1 MPMPDGMNARDE
13 SPRGVGDGGRP
24 QDRPLPAA
32 GDYRALVER
41 LPLIVY
47 IDGPDPASPSLYV
60 SPQTT
65 EILGYTPDDWTSSPD
80 FFLDIL
86 HPDDRERVMA
96 ETSHMLSSGE
106 PMRSE
111 YRLLR
116 RDGSVAW
123 VRDEGVLVRN
133 EAGEPL
139 CMQGYLLDI
148 TERKQ
153 REAALRTSDARTRAM
168 LDAALDGVITIDHD
182 GAIVEFNP
190 AAEGMF
196 GYARDAVMGRQMVD
210 LIVPPA
216 LREAH
221 SAGFRHYLAT
231 GEGPVLGTRIEVP
244 GMRADGSEFPLE
256 LSIAAVDVPGEPVFT
271 ASLRDI
277 SEQKRRETVLRES
290 EAIVNSS
297 FEAIVGRTS
306 EGEVTSWN
314 AAAERMFGYTAE
326 EMLGHAVEFLMPP
339 ESGVLEYVD
348 DCMRRGVVVEPIEV
362 VGVRKDGWRI
372 DVESTISPIIGLGG
386 EMIGSSSIT
395 RDITE
400 RKRSQA
406 LAASQAQLLEF
417 VAGGAGLPR
426 VLDHLARFVEE
437 NGDGVLASILLLDR
451 DGLHLRHGAAPS
463 LPASYCDAIDG
474 VAIGPRV
481 GSCGTAAYRRE
492 RVSVSDIANDPLWS
506 DFSELAL
513 AAGLRACWST
523 PIFATDDSLLGTFAL
538 YYREPRAHGA
548 FDLELVELATHVAG
562 IAIQRARS
570 EEAARVSQERYRD
583 LFEHAN
589 EPIGTVTMD
598 EQITDVNAAFERVL
612 GYTRAELIGTQ
623 LADYLTPDGI
633 LASRRA
639 TARKL
644 SGEAAGT
651 TYEQE
656 FVAKG
661 GHSVVFEVS
670 SRVVEE
676 DGLPVGV
683 QAICRDITA
692 RKQAEIELRRLSEL
706 NTHQALHDG
715 ITGLPNRTC
724 FGQQVEHAISVA
736 DGDGSQL
743 AVLVMDLDR
752 FKEINDALGHR
763 YGDLLL
769 VELARRLESVMRR
782 SDTVARLGGD
792 EFGILV
798 RQLSDSP
805 NDLARALERIL
816 AALEQPFQV
825 DGLPLHVEASIGI
838 ARFPAHG
845 RDVDL
850 LLQRADV
857 AMYVAKESG
866 AAHAVYATELD
877 RHDAA
882 SLTLLSELPRAMRNR
897 ELVLHYQPKLELKS
911 GELAGVEALV
921 RWQHPTRGL
930 VTPGDFVPAAEKTAL
945 IQPLTLYV
953 LEEALAQ
960 LSRWHSEGYCFKV
973 AVNLS
978 MRNLH
983 DAGLPEGLAR
993 LLHKWGVPGNRLTVE
1008 ITESAIISDPEKTMG
1023 VIRELK
1029 ELGVGIAIDDF
1040 GTGYTSL
1047 AYLARLAVTQLK
1059 IDRSFVQHMGDDA
1072 DDAAIVRSIITL
1084 GHDLG
1089 LEVVAEGVE
1098 NEATNHQLA
1107 VLGCDLVQ
1115 GFWLSRALPPDELT
1129 RWLERTRK
1137 RPGEAAA

>member
-1 MPMPDGMNARDE
+1 MQAGMNDRDE
-13 SPRGVGDGGRP
+13 SARGAGNGGRP
-24 QDRPLPAA
+24 QDRPLPMA
-32 GDYRALVER
+32 GDFRDLVEK

-47 IDGPDPASPSLYV
+47 IDAPDPVSPSLYV
-60 SPQTT
+60 SPQSL
-65 EILGYTPDDWTSSPD
+65 EVLGYTAEDWASSPE
-80 FFLDIL
+80 FFVGIL
-86 HPDDRERVMA
+86 HPEDRDRVVA
-96 ETSHMLSSGE
+96 ETTHMISSGE
-106 PMRSE
+106 PLQSE
-111 YRLLR
+111 YRLMR

-123 VRDEGVLVRN
+123 VRDEGVLVRDA
-133 EAGEPL
+133 AGEPL
-139 CMQGYLLDI
+139 YMQGYIQDI

-153 REAALRTSDARTRAM
+153 REAALRRSEGRTRAM

-190 AAEGMF
+190 AAERIF
-196 GYARDAVMGRQMVD
+196 GYAREAAMGRQMVD

-221 SAGFRHYLAT
+221 AAGFRHYLAT
-231 GEGPVLGTRIEVP
+231 GEGPVLGKRIEVA

-256 LSIAAVDVPGEPVFT
+256 LSIAAVDMPGEPVFT
-271 ASLRDI
+271 AYLRDI

-297 FEAIVGRTS
+297 FEAIVGRTG

-314 AAAERMFGYTAE
+314 AAAERMFGYSAE

-362 VGVRKDGWRI
+362 VCIRKDGRRI
-372 DVESTISPIIGLGG
+372 DVESTISPIIGPGG

-395 RDITE
+395 RDISE

-417 VAGGAGLPR
+417 VAGGAALPL
-426 VLDHLARFVEE
+426 VLDQLARFVEE
-437 NGDGVLASILLLDR
+437 HGDGVLASILLLDR
-451 DGLHLRHGAAPS
+451 DGLHLSHGAAPS
-463 LPASYCDAIDG
+463 LPASYCEAIDG

-481 GSCGTAAYRRE
+481 GSCGTAAHRRE
-492 RVSVSDIANDPLWS
+492 RVCVSDIANDPLWS
-506 DFSELAL
+506 DFSGLAL

-538 YYREPRAHGA
+538 YYGEPREHGA
-548 FDLELVELATHVAG
+548 GDIELVELATHVAG
-562 IAIQRARS
+562 IAIERARS
-570 EEAARVSQERYRD
+570 EEAARVSEERYRD
-583 LFEHAN
+583 LFEHAS

-598 EQITDVNAAFERVL
+598 EQITDVNSAFERVL
-612 GYTRAELIGTQ
+612 GYTRAELIGTH

-633 LASRRA
+633 EASQRA

-644 SGEAAGT
+644 SGEVAGT

-656 FVAKG
+656 FVAKA
-661 GHSVVFEVS
+661 GHAVVLEVS

-676 DGLPVGV
+676 GGRPVGV

-692 RKQAEIELRRLSEL
+692 RKQAELELRRLSEL
-706 NTHQALHDG
+706 TNHQALHDG
-715 ITGLPNRTC
+715 LTGLPNRTS
-724 FGQQVEHAISVA
+724 FGQQVEHAIGVA
-736 DGDGSQL
+736 DRDESQL

-752 FKEINDALGHR
+752 FKEINDTLGHR

-769 VELARRLESVMRR
+769 IELARRLESVMRR

-798 RQLSDSP
+798 RQLSDSA
-805 NDLARALERIL
+805 NDLALALERIL

-857 AMYVAKESG
+857 AMYVAKDTG
-866 AAHAVYATELD
+866 AHHAVYAAELD

-882 SLTLLSELPRAMRNR
+882 GLTLLSELPRAMRNR
-897 ELVLHYQPKLELKS
+897 ELVLHYQPKLEM
-911 GELAGVEALV
+911 GNGDLAGVEALV

-953 LEEALAQ
+953 LDEALAQ
-960 LSRWHSEGYCFKV
+960 LSRWHASGYGFKV

-983 DAGLPEGLAR
+983 DPGLPGDVAR
-993 LLHKWGVPGNRLTVE
+993 LLLKWGVPGERLTVE
-1008 ITESAIISDPEKTMG
+1008 ITESAIISDPERTTG

-1029 ELGVGIAIDDF
+1029 KLGVGIAIDDF

-1059 IDRSFVQHMGDDA
+1059 IDRSFVQNMGEDA
-1072 DDAAIVRSIITL
+1072 DDASIVRSIITL

-1098 NEATNHQLA
+1098 NEATNRQLA
-1107 VLGCDLVQ
+1107 TLGCDIVQ
-1115 GFWLSRALPPDELT
+1115 GFWLSRPLPPDELT
-1129 RWLERTRK
+1129 AWLVRTGK
-1137 RPGEAAA
+1137 QSDEAAA